1 MKVKPIVKTLTKS
14 PMDIDE
20 KINGR
25 YNGIA
30 LKKTQNVRGGK

>member
-20 KINGR
+20 KLTVDIME
-25 YNGIA
+25 
-30 LKKTQNVRGGK
+30 LH